1 MRLSFAMRHAL
12 REGRSTWR
20 RIGLYMGSITLGVA
34 ALVAINSFRTSVIAS
49 VRAESRALLGADLE
63 LHSRR
68 PFSEPIVG
76 LLDSLSDAGTAVSFM
91 TTVPSMAYSPNT
103 EFSRLVQIKAL
114 EGAFPYYGTIG
125 TDPQEAW
132 NAFREG
138 PKAVVDPAV
147 TIELDIGVGDTIL
160 VNEFPLEIAGVITD
174 SPGELSFQ
182 GAIGPRVF
190 VSAQHLAAMQ
200 LIHFGSLVRF
210 QAYLEIADQEVL
222 DQFIDDHRQL
232 MRAEDVGWDTV
243 AERVDELTFAVG
255 NLTRFLGLVGLIA
268 LLLGGV
274 GVASAIH
281 VFIKEKLD
289 TVAVLRCLGAR
300 QRTIFAIY
308 LIQAASL
315 GFVGAALGVA
325 LGIGVQLVLPGL
337 LRGMIPID
345 VDLRIDW
352 VIAGIGLCIGIW
364 VAAVF
369 ALLPMLTIWD
379 VTPLRALRR
388 DVEAVV
394 PLHRKWRFAAFALL
408 VASVVTISVWQAPRG
423 GTGLLFAGGI
433 CGTTAVLWLTAR
445 FLIRMTRRYFPRR
458 ARYVV
463 RQGVANLF
471 RPQNQTVSV
480 TIALGFGAFLVA
492 TIYVVQRN
500 ILDRF
505 DLEADES
512 QPNFAAFDIQ
522 PDQREGVVSIFDAQS
537 VPVTVT
543 PIIPARMSMLR
554 GRSVEEWLADTV
566 SSTADGRT
574 ADSTQPRRV
583 GRWALRRE
591 YRHTYRDTLVGTEE
605 LTAGTWW
612 DSSTTAGGL
621 EAGPTDQSLSGVA
634 RISVEEGLASE
645 LNLELGDRITWNIQ
659 GQRIESVV
667 TSFRRV
673 NWARM
678 NLNFF
683 VVFEPSS
690 LDRVPQTAITLARVE
705 DPAQRAIL
713 QRDLVRHYPNISVID
728 LSIVQ
733 NALQRIVSKVTLA
746 IRFMALFSIASGII
760 VLIGALSTSRF
771 HRIRE
776 SVLLKTLGASKRQ
789 IRQIFSTEY
798 ITLGSLAG
806 LTGILLAALAGWV
819 LVRFLFELDFRMP
832 AIALAF
838 IWVFVAALT
847 TVIGLAS
854 SRTVLAKP
862 PLAVIREI
870 SE

>member
-1 MRLSFAMRHAL
+1 
-12 REGRSTWR
+12 
-20 RIGLYMGSITLGVA
+20 MGSITLGVA
-34 ALVAINSFRTSVIAS
+34 ALVAINSFRRSVTAS

-63 LHSRR
+63 IHGRR
-68 PFSEPIVG
+68 AFSDTIVA
-76 LLDSLSDAGTAVSFM
+76 LLDSLSNAGVGLSHM
-91 TTVPSMAYSPNT
+91 TTVPSMAYAPNT
-103 EFSRLVQIKAL
+103 DFSRLVQIKAL
-114 EGAFPYYGTIG
+114 DGAFPYYGTIG
-125 TDPQEAW
+125 TEPASAW
-132 NAFREG
+132 DEFRNG
-138 PKAVVDPAV
+138 PRAVVDPAV
-147 TIELDIGVGDTIL
+147 AIELDVAVGDTIL

-190 VSAQHLAAMQ
+190 VSARYLPDMR
-200 LIHFGSLVRF
+200 LIQFGSLVRF
-210 QAYLEIADQEVL
+210 QAYLQIADQQTL
-222 DQFIDDHRQL
+222 DNFIDDHRQL

-243 AERVDELTFAVG
+243 AERVDELTYAVG
-255 NLTRFLGLVGLIA
+255 NLTRFLGLIGLIA

-300 QRTIFAIY
+300 QRTVFVIY
-308 LIQAASL
+308 LVQAAAL
-315 GFVGAALGVA
+315 GFAGAALGVV
-325 LGIGVQLVLPGL
+325 LGIGVQLILPGL
-337 LRGMIPID
+337 LHDIIPID
-345 VDLRIDW
+345 VDLRVDW
-352 VIAGIGLCIGIW
+352 FIAAVGLCIGIW
-364 VAAVF
+364 VAGVF
-369 ALLPMLTIWD
+369 ALLPMLAIWD

-388 DVEAVV
+388 DVETLA
-394 PLHRKWRFAAFALL
+394 PLHRRWRFAAFAFL
-408 VASVVTISVWQAPRG
+408 VGSVVAISVWQAPRE
-423 GTGLLFAGGI
+423 GTGLLFAAGI
-433 CGTTAVLWLTAR
+433 GGTTAVLWFTAR
-445 FLIRMTRRYFPRR
+445 TLIRLTRRYFPRR

-505 DLEADES
+505 DIEADES

-522 PDQREGVVSIFDAQS
+522 ADQRDGVTQLFASHS

-543 PIIPARMSMLR
+543 PIIPARMSALR
-554 GRSVEEWLADTV
+554 GRAVEEWLADTV
-566 SSTADGRT
+566 SSSANGRT
-574 ADSTQPRRV
+574 DDANEAPRV

-591 YRHTYRDTLVGTEE
+591 YRHTYRDTLVATEE

-612 DSSTTAGGL
+612 NGDTANVGTGVVDAGSESSTGL
-621 EAGPTDQSLSGVA
+621 A
-634 RISVEEGLASE
+634 RISVEEGLAE
-645 LNLELGDRITWNIQ
+645 DLNLKLGDRITWNIQ
-659 GQRIESVV
+659 GVRLESVV

-683 VVFEPSS
+683 VVFEPGA
-690 LDRVPQTAITLARVE
+690 LDHVPQTAITLARID

-713 QRDLVRHYPNISVID
+713 QRDLVRRFPNISVID

-733 NALQRIVSKVTLA
+733 NALQRIVTKVTLA
-746 IRFMALFSIASGII
+746 IRFMALFSIASGIV

-798 ITLGSLAG
+798 VTLGTLAG
-806 LTGILLAALAGWV
+806 LTGTLLAALAGWV
-819 LVRFLFELDFRMP
+819 LIRFLFELDFRLP
-832 AIALAF
+832 TAALAI
-838 IWVFVAALT
+838 IWVLVVVLT
-847 TVIGLAS
+847 TLIGLAS